1 MLQLSSPTQSLAVT
15 EPYAGSDVAGVQ
27 TTAVRDG
34 DFYVIN
40 GEKKVRWSGLASVGL
55 PVSTAAL
62 PKAHFLSVSVCPSPP
77 LHRSSVLFSLLS
89 FPRTIDAC
97 IEPFIQ

>member
-1 MLQLSSPTQSLAVT
+1 MLQFSSPTQSLAVT

-40 GEKKVRWSGLASVGL
+40 GEKKVRWSGLASV
-55 PVSTAAL
+55 AAL

-77 LHRSSVLFSLLS
+77 LHLSSVFFSLLS